1 MKLGLAL
8 LCLVL
13 GLASLAL
20 GPVDLAALWAH
31 DPDLARTLFIELRL
45 PRTGLALAIGAGLG
59 ASGAAAQALFRNP
72 LASPDVLGPSS
83 GAALGAVLA
92 GYFLGAGVM
101 GMALGGLAGA
111 GLSLVLLLVLGGK
124 DAGSTRLVLAGVAV
138 SMLLGVAI
146 NLALSLA
153 PSPFALYDLMFW
165 LMGGLNDRSLP
176 QLALAAPLILIG
188 VVLLLRAGPAL
199 DTLALG
205 EEVAQSL
212 GVGLA
217 GVQARVVLAIALATG
232 AGVAVAGSIGF
243 IGLIVPHLARPFVGH
258 RPGAAIAPA
267 ALAGAA
273 LLTAADIAVRL
284 LPAGI
289 DLRLG
294 VFTALIGAPFFLS
307 LILRGR

>member
-1 MKLGLAL
+1 MALA
-8 LCLVL
+8 
-13 GLASLAL
+13 LASLVL
-20 GPVDLAALWAH
+20 GPVDLAALWAR
-31 DPDLARTLFIELRL
+31 DPDLARSLFIELRL

-59 ASGAAAQALFRNP
+59 ASGAAAQAFFRNP

-92 GYFLGAGVM
+92 GYFLGAGVI
-101 GMALGGLAGA
+101 GMAIGGLAGA
-111 GLSLVLLLVLGGK
+111 GLSLLLLLAL
-124 DAGSTRLVLAGVAV
+124 AGTGAAATRLVLAGVAV

-146 NLALSLA
+146 NLSLSLA

-165 LMGGLNDRSLP
+165 LMGGLNDRSMT
-176 QLALAAPLILIG
+176 QLALAAPLILAG
-188 VVLLLRAGPAL
+188 LFLLLRTAPSLDAL
-199 DTLALG
+199 TLG

-212 GVGLA
+212 GVGVVS
-217 GVQARVVLAIALATG
+217 VQWQVVLGIALATG

-243 IGLIVPHLARPFVGH
+243 IGLIVPHLVRPFVGH

-267 ALAGAA
+267 ALAGAV

-284 LPAGI
+284 VPAGL

-294 VFTALIGAPFFLS
+294 VLTALIGAPFFLW
-307 LILRGR
+307 LIMGRR

>member
-1 MKLGLAL
+1 M
-8 LCLVL
+8 
-13 GLASLAL
+13 
-20 GPVDLAALWAH
+20 
-31 DPDLARTLFIELRL
+31 
-45 PRTGLALAIGAGLG
+45 
-59 ASGAAAQALFRNP
+59 
-72 LASPDVLGPSS
+72 LGPSS

-92 GYFLGAGVM
+92 GYFLGAGVI

-111 GLSLVLLLVLGGK
+111 GLALALLLSLAGRS
-124 DAGSTRLVLAGVAV
+124 AGSARLVLAGVAV
-138 SMLLGVAI
+138 AMLLGVAI

-188 VVLLLRAGPAL
+188 VILLVRAGPAL

-212 GVGLA
+212 GVGMA
-217 GVQARVVLAIALATG
+217 GVQTRVVLAVALATG

-243 IGLIVPHLARPFVGH
+243 IGLIVPHIVRPYVGH
-258 RPGAAIAPA
+258 RPGAAILPS

-284 LPAGI
+284 MPAGI

-294 VFTALIGAPFFLS
+294 VLTALIGAPFFLL
-307 LILRGR
+307 LIVRGR

>member
-1 MKLGLAL
+1 MKAGLAL
-8 LCLVL
+8 LCLAL
-13 GLASLAL
+13 ALASLVL
-20 GPVDLAALWAH
+20 GPVDLAALWAR
-31 DPDLARTLFIELRL
+31 DPDLARSLFIELRL

-59 ASGAAAQALFRNP
+59 ASGAAAQAFFRNP

-92 GYFLGAGVM
+92 GYFLGAGVI
-101 GMALGGLAGA
+101 GMAIGGLAGA
-111 GLSLVLLLVLGGK
+111 GLSLLLLLAL
-124 DAGSTRLVLAGVAV
+124 AGTGAAATRLVLAGVAV

-146 NLALSLA
+146 NLSLSLA

-165 LMGGLNDRSLP
+165 LMGGLNDRSMT
-176 QLALAAPLILIG
+176 QLALAAPLILAG
-188 VVLLLRAGPAL
+188 LFLLLRTAPSLDAL
-199 DTLALG
+199 TLG

-212 GVGLA
+212 GVGVVS
-217 GVQARVVLAIALATG
+217 VQWQVVLGIALATG

-243 IGLIVPHLARPFVGH
+243 IGLIVPHLVRPFVGH

-267 ALAGAA
+267 ALAGAV

-284 LPAGI
+284 VPAGL

-294 VFTALIGAPFFLS
+294 VLTALIGAPFFLW
-307 LILRGR
+307 LIMGRR